1 MTRDPGRIER
11 TRQALERAD
20 LDAVVCTLPANVL
33 LLSGYWPVVGTSVA
47 LADRDGRVLLL
58 VPEDEQALTEQGWA
72 DGLYPFRPGSLG
84 RLTDAEEAVS
94 GPLAEAARLLS
105 VRGGRVGY
113 ERGGA
118 FEPASYAGLHLY
130 GAAIVELL
138 GRAFP
143 RTALVAAD
151 ELLARLRA
159 VKTARERSR
168 IRTACALAARA
179 FEEGARQLRPGLRE
193 TEAAALFRTPLSTHG
208 TGREGVTRADG
219 FTFCMSGPNSAQ
231 AYGAYAR
238 SRDRRIARGDFV
250 LVHCNSYA
258 DGYWTDITRTYCVGE
273 PDPRQ
278 AALYAAI
285 RAAAT
290 AAVGVIRPCVRGRA
304 VDRAAREVLSERG
317 FGDAFKHSTG
327 HGVGFAAIDHNARP
341 RLHPESD
348 DELEAGM
355 VFNVEPAVY
364 FEGYGGVRHCDVVA
378 LTEGG
383 AEVLTPFQD
392 RPEEWALD

>member
-1 MTRDPGRIER
+1 
-11 TRQALERAD
+11 
-20 LDAVVCTLPANVL
+20 
-33 LLSGYWPVVGTSVA
+33 
-47 LADRDGRVLLL
+47 
-58 VPEDEQALTEQGWA
+58 
-72 DGLYPFRPGSLG
+72 
-84 RLTDAEEAVS
+84 VS
-94 GPLAEAARLLS
+94 RPLAEAARLLS

-118 FEPASYAGLHLY
+118 FEPSSYAGLHLY

-138 GRAFP
+138 GLAFP
-143 RTALVAAD
+143 GAALVTAD
-151 ELLARLRA
+151 EPLARLRA
-159 VKTARERSR
+159 VKTARERAR

-208 TGREGVTRADG
+208 MGREGVTRADG

-238 SRDRRIARGDFV
+238 SRDRQIARGAFV

-278 AALYAAI
+278 AALYAAV

-290 AAVGVIRPCVRGRA
+290 AAVGVIRPGVRGRA
-304 VDRAAREVLSERG
+304 VDRAAREVLFERG

-378 LTEGG
+378 LAEGG
-383 AEVLTPFQD
+383 AEVLTPFQA
-392 RPEEWALD
+392 RPEQWVVG